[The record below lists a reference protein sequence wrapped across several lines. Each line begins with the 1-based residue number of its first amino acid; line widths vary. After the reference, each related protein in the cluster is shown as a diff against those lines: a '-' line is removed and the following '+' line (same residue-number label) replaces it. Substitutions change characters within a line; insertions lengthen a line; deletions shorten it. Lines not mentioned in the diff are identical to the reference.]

1 MQIST
6 FTMLQEKHN
15 EGHFL
20 GFSLQA
26 KNLNKCFVGKLFR
39 TSSLILNCILSWYN
53 QSETRGLKR
62 TSRTCRSTNSP
73 EPRKR
78 PTNSPEVQ
86 SCRPTKSPEVQSC
99 RPTNSPV
106 FQSCRPTNI
115 VRKSRTAGIWK
126 FRTAVPAWSFP
137 LKDYK

>member
-26 KNLNKCFVGKLFR
+26 KNLNKRFEGKLFR

-53 QSETRGLKR
+53 QSETPGLNR
-62 TSRTCRSTNSP
+62 TSRVCTCRSTNSP
-73 EPRKR
+73 KPLKRPTNSPEVRSCR

-86 SCRPTKSPEVQSC
+86 SCSLQ
-99 RPTNSPV
+99 
-106 FQSCRPTNI
+106 I
-115 VRKSRTAGIWK
+115 VRMFRVAGLQIVWKSRTTGLQIL
-126 FRTAVPAWSFP
+126 FP
-137 LKDYK
+137 ESQELRAYK

>member
-26 KNLNKCFVGKLFR
+26 KNLNKRFEGKLFR

-53 QSETRGLKR
+53 QSETQGLKR
-62 TSRTCRSTNSP
+62 TSRVCTCRSTNSP

-86 SCRPTKSPEVQSC
+86 SCRPTNSPEVQSC
-99 RPTNSPV
+99 RPTNSPEV
-106 FQSCRPTNI
+106 QSCRPTNSPEVQSCRPTI
-115 VRKSRTAGIWK
+115 VWK
-126 FRTAVPAWSFP
+126 FRVAG
-137 LKDYK
+137 LQ